1 MVQSRDINNIYF
13 IGKVR
18 FDILL
23 DYTATADLGLLFI
36 QSINISKRYALPNK
50 IFEYM
55 SVGLPYLSNDL
66 PESVKI
72 INECNCGIIIDDT
85 YPINIAIEIN
95 KLSYKRDDIKKLGE
109 NGRKCY
115 ELKYNWESEINK
127 LLQEINDI

>member
-1 MVQSRDINNIYF
+1 
-13 IGKVR
+13 
-18 FDILL
+18 
-23 DYTATADLGLLFI
+23 
-36 QSINISKRYALPNK
+36 
-50 IFEYM
+50 M